1 MPRPSDNLQL
11 FLLTFKF
18 TFLWRFVMFTKKLN
32 GFSLIELMVVVAIV
46 GILAAI
52 AVPSYQKYI
61 EKAKFSE
68 VISSTEPYKL
78 AVSLDLQES
87 IPIGELNSGQHDIPV
102 FTEVTENLAN
112 ITVNA
117 GVITA
122 TATPSLKENTYVLTP
137 NSTGTQWVVSGSCK
151 ENTMC

>member
-1 MPRPSDNLQL
+1 MPIK
-11 FLLTFKF
+11 FLK
-18 TFLWRFVMFTKKLN
+18 

-68 VISSTEPYKL
+68 VVSSAEPYKL

-87 IPIGELNSGQHDIPV
+87 IPMAELNSGEHDIPV
-102 FTEVTENLAN
+102 FSEVTENLEN
-112 ITVNA
+112 IVVDA

-122 TATPSLKENTYVLTP
+122 TATAALHESTYILTP
-137 NSTGTQWVVSGSCK
+137 NSTCTQWVVSGTCK
-151 ENTMC
+151 ENTLC

>member
-1 MPRPSDNLQL
+1 MLI
-11 FLLTFKF
+11 
-18 TFLWRFVMFTKKLN
+18 KKNN
-32 GFSLIELMVVVAIV
+32 GFSLIELMVVVMIV

-52 AVPSYQKYI
+52 ALPSYQKYI

-87 IPIGELNSGQHDIPV
+87 IPITELNSGEHDIPM
-102 FTEVTENLAN
+102 FSEATENLAN

-122 TATPSLKENTYVLTP
+122 TATESLKENSYILTP
-137 NSTGTQWVVSGSCK
+137 NSSGTQWVISGSCK
-151 ENTMC
+151 ENMLC

>member
-1 MPRPSDNLQL
+1 MSI
-11 FLLTFKF
+11 
-18 TFLWRFVMFTKKLN
+18 TKTK
-32 GFSLIELMVVVAIV
+32 GFSLIELMVVVAII

-52 AVPSYQKYI
+52 AIPSYQKYI

-68 VISSTEPYKL
+68 VVSSTEPYKL

-87 IPIGELNSGQHDIPV
+87 IPIDELNSGKYDIPI

-112 ITVNA
+112 ITVSA

-122 TATPSLKENTYVLTP
+122 TATATLNENTYILTP
-137 NSTGTQWVVSGSCK
+137 NSSGTQWAVSGSCK
-151 ENTMC
+151 DNMLC

>member
-1 MPRPSDNLQL
+1 MRIKNI
-11 FLLTFKF
+11 
-18 TFLWRFVMFTKKLN
+18 N
-32 GFSLIELMVVVAIV
+32 GFSLIELMVVVAII

-68 VISSTEPYKL
+68 VISSAEPYKL

-87 IPIGELNSGQHDIPV
+87 IPIEQLNSGAYDIPV
-102 FTEVTENLAN
+102 FTETTENLAT
-112 ITVNA
+112 IVVKS

-122 TATPSLKENTYVLTP
+122 TATKILDENTYILTP
-137 NSTGTQWVVSGSCK
+137 NTQGTQWKVSGSCK
-151 ENTMC
+151 TNTLC

>member
-1 MPRPSDNLQL
+1 MRI
-11 FLLTFKF
+11 
-18 TFLWRFVMFTKKLN
+18 KKIN

-68 VISSTEPYKL
+68 AIAATEPYKL

-87 IPIGELNSGQHDIPV
+87 IPIDELNSGEHDIPI
-102 FTEVTENLAN
+102 FNEATENLAN
-112 ITVNA
+112 ITVTS
-117 GVITA
+117 GIITA
-122 TATPSLKENTYVLTP
+122 TSTEALKENTYILTP
-137 NSTGTQWVVSGSCK
+137 NSTGTQWIISGTCK
-151 ENTMC
+151 ENMLC

>member
-1 MPRPSDNLQL
+1 MRIKNI
-11 FLLTFKF
+11 
-18 TFLWRFVMFTKKLN
+18 N

-52 AVPSYQKYI
+52 AIPSYEKYI

-68 VISSTEPYKL
+68 VIASTEPYKL

-87 IPIGELNSGQHDIPV
+87 IPIDELNSGGHDIPI
-102 FTEVTENLAN
+102 FSEVTENLAN
-112 ITVNA
+112 IVVAA

-122 TATPSLKENTYVLTP
+122 TATTILKENTYILTP
-137 NSTGTQWVVSGSCK
+137 NSTGTQWAISGSCK
-151 ENTMC
+151 ENMLC

>member
-1 MPRPSDNLQL
+1 MSI
-11 FLLTFKF
+11 
-18 TFLWRFVMFTKKLN
+18 KKIN

-68 VISSTEPYKL
+68 VISSSEPYKL

-87 IPIGELNSGQHDIPV
+87 IPIAELNSGEHDIPI
-102 FTEVTENLAN
+102 FSEATENLEN
-112 ITVNA
+112 IVVNA

-122 TATPSLKENTYVLTP
+122 TATAALDESTYILTP
-137 NSTGTQWVVSGSCK
+137 NNTGTQWVVSGTCK
-151 ENTMC
+151 ENSLC

>member
-1 MPRPSDNLQL
+1 MPII
-11 FLLTFKF
+11 KI
-18 TFLWRFVMFTKKLN
+18 K
-32 GFSLIELMVVVAIV
+32 GFSLIELMVVVAII

-68 VISSTEPYKL
+68 IVSSAEPYKL

-87 IPIGELNSGQHDIPV
+87 IPIDELNSGEHDIPV
-102 FTEVTENLAN
+102 FSESTDNLEN
-112 ITVNA
+112 ITVSR

-122 TATPSLKENTYVLTP
+122 IATAVLDENTYILTP
-137 NSTGTQWVVSGSCK
+137 NSTGTQWIVSGSCK
-151 ENTMC
+151 KNTLC

>member
-1 MPRPSDNLQL
+1 MPI
-11 FLLTFKF
+11 KC
-18 TFLWRFVMFTKKLN
+18 VK

-46 GILAAI
+46 GILTAL

-87 IPIGELNSGQHDIPV
+87 LPMTELNSGEHDIPI
-102 FTEVTENLAN
+102 FSETTENLSN
-112 ITVNA
+112 IEVNA

-122 TATPSLKENTYVLTP
+122 TATPALKENTYILTP
-137 NSTGTQWVVSGSCK
+137 NSTGTQWIISGSCK
-151 ENTMC
+151 ENTLC

>member
-1 MPRPSDNLQL
+1 MSI
-11 FLLTFKF
+11 
-18 TFLWRFVMFTKKLN
+18 KKNN

-68 VISSTEPYKL
+68 IVSSAEPYKL

-87 IPIGELNSGQHDIPV
+87 IPINELNSGEHDIPI
-102 FTEVTENLAN
+102 FDESTENLES
-112 ITVNA
+112 ITVSA
-117 GVITA
+117 GIITA
-122 TATPSLKENTYVLTP
+122 TATVALKNNTYILTP
-137 NSTGTQWVVSGSCK
+137 NAAGTQWTISGTCK
-151 ENTMC
+151 ENTLC

>member
-1 MPRPSDNLQL
+1 MRI
-11 FLLTFKF
+11 
-18 TFLWRFVMFTKKLN
+18 KKLK

-52 AVPSYQKYI
+52 AIPSYQKYI

-68 VISSTEPYKL
+68 IISATEPYKL

-87 IPIGELNSGQHDIPV
+87 VPINELNSGQHDIPI
-102 FTEVTENLAN
+102 FSEATENLEN
-112 ITVNA
+112 IVVNA

-122 TATPSLKENTYVLTP
+122 TATEQLHENTYILTP
-137 NSTGTQWVVSGSCK
+137 NSSGTQWAVSGSCK
-151 ENTMC
+151 DNTLC

>member
-1 MPRPSDNLQL
+1 MSI
-11 FLLTFKF
+11 
-18 TFLWRFVMFTKKLN
+18 KKIN

-68 VISSTEPYKL
+68 VVSSAEPYKL

-87 IPIGELNSGQHDIPV
+87 IPITELNSGEHDIPI
-102 FTEVTENLAN
+102 FSEATENLEN
-112 ITVNA
+112 IVVNA
-117 GVITA
+117 GVIIATA
-122 TATPSLKENTYVLTP
+122 TATLHESTYILTP
-137 NSTGTQWVVSGSCK
+137 NSTGTQWVVSGTCK
-151 ENTMC
+151 ENMLC

>member
-1 MPRPSDNLQL
+1 MPIKRL
-11 FLLTFKF
+11 
-18 TFLWRFVMFTKKLN
+18 M

-61 EKAKFSE
+61 QKAKFSE
-68 VISSTEPYKL
+68 VVSSTEPYKL

-87 IPIGELNSGQHDIPV
+87 IPIAELNSGEHDIPI
-102 FTEVTENLAN
+102 FSEATENLEN
-112 ITVNA
+112 IVVNA

-122 TATPSLKENTYVLTP
+122 TATALLKGNTYILTP
-137 NSTGTQWVVSGSCK
+137 NSAGTQWVVSGSCK
-151 ENTMC
+151 ENTLC